1 MRRNQRRFKRV
12 KIASKWIIMLVLI
25 TFVAGIA
32 MGCGGGSQTPAP
44 APSEGEGQGDAPAT
58 DPIKI
63 GVNYELSGPVATY
76 GSHTANAIQLA
87 FDEINAAGGV
97 LGGRQL
103 QAIILDNKSENAEAM
118 SVATRLIADEQV
130 VAHLGP
136 ATTGNTLAVVPV
148 AMENKVPVITTS
160 GTSPDITVD
169 PQSGE
174 TREYIFRT
182 CFIDPPQAVVGADFL
197 YNVVGVKNVAI
208 YYDNG
213 NDYSKGLYRVFKEE
227 FTNLGG
233 TIVAE
238 EGYVDADQEFRPTLT
253 KFRDAGAEA
262 VYLPGYYQKVALII
276 SQAKEIGLDVPF
288 VGADGWD
295 SPDLVKIAGAE
306 NLNNTF
312 FTNHYSSQDDTP
324 LVQDF
329 VKAYTER
336 YGDAPDSFAA
346 LGYDAAYLLADAIE
360 RAGSTDPE
368 AIKDALAATKD
379 FEAVTGTMSFDEY
392 HNPVKEIAI
401 IEMLDGQQVLKTKIA
416 PK

>member
-1 MRRNQRRFKRV
+1 M
-12 KIASKWIIMLVLI
+12 KIVSKWIIMLVLL
-25 TFVAGIA
+25 TFVAG
-32 MGCGGGSQTPAP
+32 MVVGCGGSQTQTPAP
-44 APSEGEGQGDAPAT
+44 AQSEGETASSE
-58 DPIKI
+58 PIKI
-63 GVNYELSGPVATY
+63 GVNYELSGAVATY

-103 QAIILDNKSENAEAM
+103 QAIVLDNKSENAEAL

-148 AMENKVPVITTS
+148 AMEYKVPVLTTS
-160 GTSPDITVD
+160 ATSPDVTVD
-169 PQSGE
+169 PQTGQ

-182 CFIDPPQAVVGADFL
+182 CFIDPPQAIVGADFM
-197 YNVVGVKNVAI
+197 YNVLGLRNVAI

-227 FTNLGG
+227 FTKLGG
-233 TIVAE
+233 TVVAE

-253 KFRDAGAEA
+253 KFRDSGAEG
-262 VYLPGYYQKVALII
+262 VYVPGYYQKVALII

-295 SPDLVKIAGAE
+295 SPDLVEIAGAD

-312 FTNHYSSQDDTP
+312 FTNHYSSQDDSP
-324 LVQDF
+324 KVQDF
-329 VKAYTER
+329 VKAYTDR
-336 YGDAPDSFAA
+336 FGSAPDSFAA

-360 RAGSTDPE
+360 RAGAADPE
-368 AIKDALAATKD
+368 AIKNALAATKD
-379 FEAVTGTMSFDEY
+379 FEAVTGTMSFDEQ

-401 IEMLDGQQVLKTKIA
+401 IEMVDGQQVLKTKIA